1 MTNCSILILTKDE
14 EKNLP
19 DCLKSVAWSNDII
32 VYDSFS
38 NDKTT
43 FIAKDF
49 GAKVVQRKFDNWS
62 SHQNWALENINFK
75 N

>member
-32 VYDSFS
+32 VYDYFS
-38 NDKTT
+38 NDNTT
-43 FIAKDF
+43 LIAKDF
-49 GAKVVQRKFDNWS
+49 SEKVV
-62 SHQNWALENINFK
+62 
-75 N
+75 